1 MEMLL
6 NFLQLLING
15 ILLGGIYALISIG
28 LTLIWGVMQ
37 IVNFAHGEY
46 LMLGMYAT
54 FWLFQLYGVDPYL
67 SLLIVMPMLFLL
79 GVITQRVVIDPILDA
94 PHVAQI
100 FATVGLS
107 IVLQNLALF
116 FWKADYR
123 SVRIPA
129 AIANLKFQG
138 LVVSFPR
145 LMAFAITLAMV
156 IALFL
161 FLKKT
166 YLGKALRATADHK
179 QAAQLM
185 GINVRHLYYLA
196 LGIGTAC
203 VGIAG
208 GILMPMYAVFPTVG
222 GYFVLIAFVVVVL
235 GGMGSMAGAFIG
247 GLIIGVVEAFS
258 GFYLAP
264 ALKEVVYFLVFIL
277 ILAFRPSGLMGKVT
291 R

>member
-1 MEMLL
+1 
-6 NFLQLLING
+6 
-15 ILLGGIYALISIG
+15 
-28 LTLIWGVMQ
+28 
-37 IVNFAHGEY
+37 VNVAHGEY

-54 FWLFQLYGVDPYL
+54 FWLFQLYGIDPYL
-67 SLLIVMPMLFLL
+67 SLLIVTPLLFLL
-79 GVITQRVVIDPILDA
+79 GVITQRVVVEPILNA

-123 SVRIPA
+123 TVRLAGSIT
-129 AIANLKFQG
+129 NLKFQG
-138 LVVSFPR
+138 LIVSFPR

-161 FLKKT
+161 FLKRT
-166 YLGKALRATADHK
+166 HLGKALRATADNK
-179 QAAQLM
+179 RAAHLM
-185 GINVRHLYYLA
+185 GINVGRLYYLA
-196 LGIGTAC
+196 LGMGTAC

-208 GILMPMYAVFPTVG
+208 GILMPMYMVFPTVG

-235 GGMGSMAGAFIG
+235 GGMGSMTGAFIG

-277 ILAFRPSGLMGKVT
+277 ILAFRPSGLLGKAT
-291 R
+291 G

>member
-1 MEMLL
+1 MFL
-6 NFLQLLING
+6 NVVQLLING

-28 LTLIWGVMQ
+28 LTMIWGVMQ

-54 FWLFQLYGVDPYL
+54 FWLFQLYGIDPYL
-67 SLLIVMPMLFLL
+67 SLLIVTPLLFLL
-79 GVITQRVVIDPILDA
+79 GVLTQRMVIDPILNA

-123 SVRIPA
+123 TVRIA
-129 AIANLKFQG
+129 DSITNLKFQG
-138 LVVSFPR
+138 LIVSFPR

-161 FLKKT
+161 FLKRT
-166 YLGKALRATADHK
+166 HLGKALRATADNK
-179 QAAQLM
+179 RAAHLM
-185 GINVRHLYYLA
+185 GINVGHLYYLA

-235 GGMGSMAGAFIG
+235 GGMGSMTGAFIG

-277 ILAFRPSGLMGKVT
+277 ILAFRPSGLLGKAT
-291 R
+291 G

>member
-1 MEMLL
+1 MLL
-6 NFLQLLING
+6 DFVQLLING

-28 LTLIWGVMQ
+28 LTMIWGVMQ

-54 FWLFQLYGVDPYL
+54 FWLFQLYGIDPYL
-67 SLLIVMPMLFLL
+67 SLLIVAPLLFLL
-79 GVITQRVVIDPILDA
+79 GVITQRVVVEPILNA

-123 SVRIPA
+123 TVRLASSIT
-129 AIANLKFQG
+129 NLKFQG
-138 LVVSFPR
+138 LIVSFPR

-161 FLKKT
+161 FLKRT
-166 YLGKALRATADHK
+166 HLGKALRATADNK
-179 QAAQLM
+179 RAAHLM
-185 GINVRHLYYLA
+185 GINVGRLYYLA
-196 LGIGTAC
+196 LGMGTAC

-208 GILMPMYAVFPTVG
+208 GILMPMYMVFPTAG

-235 GGMGSMAGAFIG
+235 GGMGSMTGAFIG

-277 ILAFRPSGLMGKVT
+277 ILAFRPSGLLGKAT
-291 R
+291 G

>member
-1 MEMLL
+1 MLL
-6 NFLQLLING
+6 NFVQLLING

-28 LTLIWGVMQ
+28 LTMIWGVMQ
-37 IVNFAHGEY
+37 IVNFAHGEF
-46 LMLGMYAT
+46 LMVAMYAT
-54 FWLFQLYGVDPYL
+54 FWLFQLYGMDPYF
-67 SLLIVMPMLFLL
+67 SLLIVTPLLFLF
-79 GVITQRVVIDPILDA
+79 GVLTQRVIIDPILDA

-100 FATVGLS
+100 FSTVGLS
-107 IVLQNLALF
+107 IVMQNLALF

-123 SVRIPA
+123 TVRITDS
-129 AIANLKFQG
+129 IANVKFQG
-138 LVVSFPR
+138 LIVSFPR
-145 LMAFAITLAMV
+145 LMAFAITLVMV
-156 IALFL
+156 IVLFL

-166 YLGKALRATADHK
+166 YLGKALRATADNK
-179 QAAQLM
+179 RAAHLM
-185 GINVRHLYYLA
+185 GINVGHLYYLA

-203 VGIAG
+203 VGMAG

-222 GYFVLIAFVVVVL
+222 GYFVLTAFVVVVL
-235 GGMGSMAGAFIG
+235 GGMGSLTGAFIG

-277 ILAFRPSGLMGKVT
+277 ILVFRPSGLLGKTT

>member
-1 MEMLL
+1 MVLT
-6 NFLQLLING
+6 FVQLTING
-15 ILLGGIYALISIG
+15 ILLGGIYALISVG

-54 FWLFQLYGVDPYL
+54 FWLFYLFGMDPYL
-67 SLLIVMPMLFLL
+67 ALFFVAPLLFLMGL
-79 GVITQRVVIDPILDA
+79 LTHRVVIRPILDA

-100 FATVGLS
+100 FATVGVS
-107 IVLQNLALF
+107 IILQNLAQVL
-116 FWKADYR
+116 WKADYR
-123 SVRIPA
+123 SVPIHYG
-129 AIANLKFQG
+129 ISNLKFAG
-138 LVVSFPR
+138 LIISFPR
-145 LMAFAITLAMV
+145 LVAFAITLSMAV
-156 IALFL
+156 ALFL

-166 YLGKALRATADHK
+166 YLGKALRATADNK
-179 QAAQLM
+179 KAAQLM
-185 GINVRHLYYLA
+185 GIDVGRLYYLA
-196 LGIGTAC
+196 LGIGNAC

-208 GILMPMYAVFPTVG
+208 GILVPMYSVFPTVG
-222 GYFVLIAFVVVVL
+222 QYFVLTAFVVVVL
-235 GGMGSMAGAFIG
+235 GGMGSMTGALIG

-277 ILAFRPSGLMGKVT
+277 ILVFKPSGLMGKAG

>member
-1 MEMLL
+1 MFL
-6 NFLQLLING
+6 NFVQLLING
-15 ILLGGIYALISIG
+15 LLLGGIYALISIG

-46 LMLGMYAT
+46 LMLGMYFT
-54 FWLFQLYGVDPYL
+54 FWLFQLYGMDPYL
-67 SLLIVMPMLFLL
+67 ALLIVTPILFLL
-79 GVITQRVVIDPILDA
+79 GVFTQKVVIDPILDA
-94 PHVAQI
+94 PHAAQI

-116 FWKADYR
+116 LWKGDYR
-123 SVRIPA
+123 SVRISY
-129 AIANLKFQG
+129 AISNLKFEG
-138 LVVSFPR
+138 MIISFPR
-145 LMAFAITLAMV
+145 LVAFAVTLAMV

-166 YLGKALRATADHK
+166 YLGKALRATADNK
-179 QAAQLM
+179 RAAQLM
-185 GINVRHLYYLA
+185 GINVGHLYYLA

-208 GILMPMYAVFPTVG
+208 GVLMPMYSVFPTVG
-222 GYFVLIAFVVVVL
+222 GYFVLTAFVVVVL
-235 GGMGSMAGAFIG
+235 GGMGSMAGAFVG

-277 ILAFRPSGLMGKVT
+277 ILVLKPSGLLGKVT
-291 R
+291 V

>member
-1 MEMLL
+1 MLL

>member
-1 MEMLL
+1 M
-6 NFLQLLING
+6 FLDFVQLLING
-15 ILLGGIYALISIG
+15 ILLGGIYALVSIG
-28 LTLIWGVMQ
+28 LTMIWGVMQ

-54 FWLFQLYGVDPYL
+54 FWLFQLYGIDPYL
-67 SLLIVMPMLFLL
+67 SLLIVTPLLFLI
-79 GVITQRVVIDPILDA
+79 GVLTQRVVIDPILNA

-116 FWKADYR
+116 VWKADYR
-123 SVRIPA
+123 TVRIA
-129 AIANLKFQG
+129 DSITNLKFQG
-138 LVVSFPR
+138 LIVSFPR
-145 LMAFAITLAMV
+145 LMAFAVTLAMV
-156 IALFL
+156 IALFF
-161 FLKKT
+161 FLKRT
-166 YLGKALRATADHK
+166 HLGKALRATADNK
-179 QAAQLM
+179 RAAHLM
-185 GINVRHLYYLA
+185 GINVGHLYYLA

-235 GGMGSMAGAFIG
+235 GGMGSMTGAFIG

-277 ILAFRPSGLMGKVT
+277 ILAFRPSGLLGKAT
-291 R
+291 G